1 VEQEKKL
8 KKNKGKVEIAKL
20 MKVFLKVHIRED
32 FETIACCDEDLLN
45 QVFKEGN
52 LRIEISNQ
60 FFGGRLINL
69 EDAISILKSASFFNI
84 VGEKII
90 NKAIDCNILPKEG
103 VRFINGV
110 PMALKMMF

>member
-1 VEQEKKL
+1 
-8 KKNKGKVEIAKL
+8 
-20 MKVFLKVHIRED
+20 MKVYLKVHIKDE
-32 FETIACCDEDLLN
+32 FETIACCDEELLN

-60 FFGGRLINL
+60 FFGGKLITL

-90 NKAIDCNILPKEG
+90 NEAINCNLLTKEG
-103 VRFINGV
+103 VRFINRI